1 MLETLISSRIRRTLL
16 EHLLAHPEQRGYL
29 RGLAKELNL
38 PVSPLR
44 RELKRLEALGLLK
57 ASQEANILFYHVD
70 RTSPL
75 FFQLTAALRSPS
87 AALENRCQT
96 PSPDAIGAEGLAP
109 VSGVRHLRYLTP
121 SWKLAMEGA
130 ALSLIVA
137 GVLSGVA
144 YLAYTNQRLLLVT
157 KQAVLTPK
165 TQVTV
170 VESPSASTASGTM
183 RGTHWQLVPGGLGG
197 VSESY

>member
-16 EHLLAHPEQRGYL
+16 EHLVAHPEQRGYL

-38 PVSPLR
+38 PVSPTR
-44 RELKRLEALGLLK
+44 RELKRLEHLGLLK
-57 ASQEANILFYHVD
+57 AYQEANILFYHVD

-75 FFQLTAALRSPS
+75 FLQLTAALRSSVGVSTPDVPPPPS
-87 AALENRCQT
+87 EGVPVEERGHKTISKNWFV
-96 PSPDAIGAEGLAP
+96 SP
-109 VSGVRHLRYLTP
+109 VF
-121 SWKLAMEGA
+121 EGA

-170 VESPSASTASGTM
+170 VESPSASTASGAM
-183 RGTHWQLVPGGLGG
+183 RGTRWQLIPGGLGG
-197 VSESY
+197 VTNESY

>member
-70 RTSPL
+70 RTCPL
-75 FFQLTAALRSPS
+75 FLQLTSALRSPS
-87 AALENRCQT
+87 AAIEPIRDTNQDRGHKTRSQKWFV
-96 PSPDAIGAEGLAP
+96 SP
-109 VSGVRHLRYLTP
+109 
-121 SWKLAMEGA
+121 KLAMEGV
-130 ALSLIVA
+130 ALSLMVA
-137 GVLSGVA
+137 GVLAGVA

-157 KQAVLTPK
+157 KHAVLTPK

-170 VESPSASTASGTM
+170 VESPTATTASGTM
-183 RGTHWQLVPGGLGG
+183 RGTRWQLIPGGQ
-197 VSESY
+197 SY

>member
-1 MLETLISSRIRRTLL
+1 MEGTVVTTSTLEPLISSRIRRTLL
-16 EHLLAHPEQRGYL
+16 EHLLAHPAERFYL

-38 PVSPLR
+38 SISPTR
-44 RELKRLEALGLLK
+44 RELKRLEAHGLLK

-70 RTSPL
+70 RTSPVFL
-75 FFQLTAALRSPS
+75 QLTAALRSPS
-87 AALENRCQT
+87 ATTQEVSDTFRAGQDPVKCQT
-96 PSPDAIGAEGLAP
+96 LP
-109 VSGVRHLRYLTP
+109 VRRAF

-137 GVLSGVA
+137 GVLAGVA

-170 VESPSASTASGTM
+170 VESPTASTASGTM
-183 RGTHWQLVPGGLGG
+183 RGTRWQLIPGGQ
-197 VSESY
+197 SY